1 MSIIFVLSLI
11 IKYNKEEYVY
21 NNIIKSFH
29 NEQTLEEKI
38 QVAFLNEL
46 KETSKN
52 DIYAKLTDFKILKVD
67 IIDNVPEAEQ
77 NKIIAYVT
85 YNVKPAWWAVNT
97 WIAGNGKKQKSW
109 IIEKQAY
116 VNLQYQNNGELLII
130 DMGTNI

>member
-1 MSIIFVLSLI
+1 MVIIFVFSLI

-52 DIYAKLTDFKILKVD
+52 DIYTKLTDFKILKVD

-116 VNLQYQNNGELLII
+116 VKLQYQNNGELLII